1 VVAEDVDAGSVG
13 IVGSASPEDGS
24 GRTGCWGIRLAEAT
38 TAARTAAVS
47 PKTKSS
53 SRQGGRGLA
62 RCRGGGFGME
72 HRPGSTRSSGAW
84 MTLQRT
90 PYQPHMA

>member
-1 VVAEDVDAGSVG
+1 
-13 IVGSASPEDGS
+13 
-24 GRTGCWGIRLAEAT
+24 
-38 TAARTAAVS
+38 VS

-53 SRQGGRGLA
+53 SRKGGRGLA

-72 HRPGSTRSSGAW
+72 HRPGSTRSSDAW

-90 PYQPHMA
+90 PYQPHRA